1 MIKFIKCFIFFNI
14 FFYSRVLVSMEKKW
28 SRDVNIDYKRCICL
42 PRKRNN
48 VLLTVGVLSTLGAVY
63 YIANK
68 TNKKIL
74 QGESFTGVLQRCNVY
89 KDKIFLVDQW
99 IKKFIVPVGIYLTIG
114 NYFNKKNNIEY
125 RNHNI
130 GKLMMRNDAHLII
143 EKSKLQ
149 DIAIYNSFSESTL
162 GTWLEGRHFLHPI
175 FHPIRNRFEIYFAIA
190 TKKNSNEKATDYY
203 QLIEK
208 IENEIENFDEKKQT
222 EVLNL
227 EEFFDKSIE
236 QNEYLFMDFLQKIC
250 NHANEKLKKDFDN
263 QRIKLFWLTAGL
275 VFFCSYLVYRCFLG
289 KKYIEKHGL
298 GHCDILTRFLYDNQW
313 FWLNKVIC
321 ANVDWVYWSLGFMQ
335 YVILPG
341 LSLIFFLKYLAY
353 KNNNNL
359 AYNLN
364 KVFGWSYTFFV
375 FWTLKKAE
383 EYKRSLKKAE
393 EYKNKLSGVLSE
405 ELLCK
410 EDKAYEENIESILK
424 NQTEEDKKNSLT
436 KIKTFMHKM
445 FSYKSLKDL
454 CDMLYHK
461 T

>member
-1 MIKFIKCFIFFNI
+1 
-14 FFYSRVLVSMEKKW
+14 
-28 SRDVNIDYKRCICL
+28 
-42 PRKRNN
+42 
-48 VLLTVGVLSTLGAVY
+48 
-63 YIANK
+63 
-68 TNKKIL
+68 
-74 QGESFTGVLQRCNVY
+74 
-89 KDKIFLVDQW
+89 
-99 IKKFIVPVGIYLTIG
+99 
-114 NYFNKKNNIEY
+114 
-125 RNHNI
+125 
-130 GKLMMRNDAHLII
+130 
-143 EKSKLQ
+143 
-149 DIAIYNSFSESTL
+149 
-162 GTWLEGRHFLHPI
+162 
-175 FHPIRNRFEIYFAIA
+175 
-190 TKKNSNEKATDYY
+190 
-203 QLIEK
+203 
-208 IENEIENFDEKKQT
+208 
-222 EVLNL
+222 
-227 EEFFDKSIE
+227 
-236 QNEYLFMDFLQKIC
+236 
-250 NHANEKLKKDFDN
+250 
-263 QRIKLFWLTAGL
+263 
-275 VFFCSYLVYRCFLG
+275 
-289 KKYIEKHGL
+289 
-298 GHCDILTRFLYDNQW
+298 LYDNQW

-383 EYKRSLKKAE
+383 EYKRSLEKAE

-410 EDKAYEENIESILK
+410 EDKAYKENIESILK